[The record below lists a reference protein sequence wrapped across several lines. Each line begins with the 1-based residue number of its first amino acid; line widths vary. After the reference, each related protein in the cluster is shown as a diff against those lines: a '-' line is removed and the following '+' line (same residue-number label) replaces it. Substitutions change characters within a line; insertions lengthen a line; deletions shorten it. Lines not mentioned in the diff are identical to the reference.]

1 MVFCYVKNTC
11 TRLAMARVYYSVY
24 YVRLVMGRV
33 YYSWLWK
40 DMKALV
46 INTHETD
53 LKFKQGYVDLICMIN
68 STMWAM
74 RLTVSVMLY
83 Y

>member
-1 MVFCYVKNTC
+1 MMDHAKTLKWYFVMLRIHV
-11 TRLAMARVYYSVY
+11 LAWLWQECITQCIMH
-24 YVRLVMGRV
+24 VRLVMGRV

-53 LKFKQGYVDLICMIN
+53 LKL
-68 STMWAM
+68 
-74 RLTVSVMLY
+74 
-83 Y
+83 